1 MGKRMKADA
10 RRETLIKAARRLF
23 VEKGYDATKMEEI
36 AEAAGCTT
44 GPLYHFFKTKKEL
57 FDATL
62 SASIDIANRIVGDA
76 RNATVDSTPLVRLG
90 VTCDQ
95 LLDFLAI
102 PETTMFVREAP
113 RVIGRK
119 EWHKLRRKL
128 MLHSFESDLRNAMIA
143 GEVAPEPPGPLAA
156 ILGAAIIEAVDQVNA
171 GRTDEV
177 EPYRL
182 ALRRLIA
189 RLKLAVP
196 DLHQPAVSVAKGTR
210 RISASQ
216 RSRA

>member
-1 MGKRMKADA
+1 MKADA

-23 VEKGYDATKMEEI
+23 TEKGYDATKMEEI

-62 SASIDIANRIVGDA
+62 SASIDVANRIVGDA
-76 RNATVDSTPLVRLG
+76 RKATVESTPLVRLG

-95 LLDFLAI
+95 LLDLLAI
-102 PETTMFVREAP
+102 PETTMYVREAP
-113 RVIGRK
+113 RVIGHE
-119 EWHKLRRKL
+119 EWHELRKKL
-128 MLHSFESDLRNAMIA
+128 MLHSFEADLRNAMIA
-143 GEVAPEPPGPLAA
+143 GEIAPEPPGPLAA
-156 ILGAAIIEAVDQVNA
+156 ILGAAIIEAVDQVTA
-171 GRTDEV
+171 GRTDEI

-189 RLKLAVP
+189 RLRLAVP
-196 DLHQPAVSVAKGTR
+196 DLHRTAPPVSR
-210 RISASQ
+210 RSRQISASRQ
-216 RSRA
+216 QAV